1 MPTSHSPSWLSVI
14 ALAFAAFIFNT
25 TEYLPIALLTDIGK
39 SFQLSSTEAGIM
51 LTVYAWVVALMSLPL
66 MLLTRNMERR
76 SLLMWLFALF
86 IGGHLIAFSAWNF
99 PVLLA
104 SRVLI
109 ALSHAVFW
117 SITAAL
123 AMRLAPPGAG
133 NRALSL
139 LSIGTVSAM
148 LLGIPLGRV
157 IGNFLGWRVSMLLIG
172 AAALVVSLILAKNL
186 PKLPSVNSGSFSSIP
201 VLFKRKNLLLM
212 FAFTVTIVTAHFTA
226 YTYIEPFVL
235 QVGGFSAEQVTLLLM
250 FYGLAGFIGSYLFGK
265 WFDGYSK
272 GFFIGFCLL
281 MVASM
286 LLLYPLLESVWAA
299 YILCLLWGIAYSAIG
314 LAMISRVLHF
324 ASDATDVATSIYSGL
339 YNVGIGSGALLGH
352 YAGVYLGLKN
362 LSFLGAAMT
371 AIAALIA
378 WILIRQPGFNNRENQ
393 QQAVH

>member
-1 MPTSHSPSWLSVI
+1 MPAPHSPRWLSVI

-25 TEYLPIALLTDIGK
+25 TEFIPIALLTDIGQ
-39 SFQLSSTEAGIM
+39 SFRLSSTETGIM

-76 SLLMWLFALF
+76 ALLMWLFALF
-86 IGGHLIAFSAWNF
+86 IGGHLMAFAAWSF

-109 ALSHAVFW
+109 ALAHAVFW

-157 IGNFLGWRVSMLLIG
+157 IGNFFGWRISMLLIG
-172 AAALVVSLILAKNL
+172 AAALIVSLILAKNL
-186 PKLPSVNSGSFSSIP
+186 PKLPSVNSGSLSSLP
-201 VLFKRKNLLLM
+201 LLFKRKNLLLI
-212 FAFTVTIVTAHFTA
+212 FTFTVTIVTAHFTA

-235 QVGGFSAEQVTLLLM
+235 QIGGFNTEQVTLLLM

-265 WFDGYSK
+265 WFDRHSK
-272 GFFIGFCLL
+272 SFFISSCLL
-281 MVASM
+281 MAISM
-286 LLLYPLLESVWAA
+286 LLLYPLLDSAWAV
-299 YILCLLWGIAYSAIG
+299 YVLCLLWGIAYSTIG

-352 YAGVYLGLKN
+352 YAGVSLGLKN
-362 LSFLGAAMT
+362 LGFVGT
-371 AIAALIA
+371 AITTAAVLIA
-378 WILIRQPGFNNRENQ
+378 WILIRRPGFANQ
-393 QQAVH
+393 EESQLSTH